1 MNNIKEPFVS
11 VVTPVYNGEAFI
23 SECIESVLAQT
34 YQNFEY
40 LIVNNCSTD
49 RTSEIIN
56 KYAKLDSR
64 IRIHNNVNFLTS
76 LQNQNFSMTLIS
88 PLSKYCKVVHADDW
102 LFPECIAEMVKLAET
117 DDSIGVVGSFMLKG
131 SYVLC
136 DVLPPPKGGIGN
148 QYPTRVF
155 SGRDTC
161 RHDLYRSGRHTVFG
175 NPTSILLRSAI
186 ILNRKEPFYD
196 EQHMFMDTDAC
207 YRILQQCNF
216 GFIYQV
222 LSYMRKHDGQVHS
235 FMDRNKAYIANRF
248 YLFTKYGRFYLE
260 EDEYKTLLNENL
272 KKYRNFLK
280 NNSLKKINFRKEKDF
295 WDFHLRYLRLSGFPV
310 RKRRLILYA
319 ISEFLDNILNPK
331 RTFEVL
337 MRKVLKNAGKKCIV
351 KGNVM
356 TNSGN
361 EK

>member
-40 LIVNNCSTD
+40 LIVNNCSMD
-49 RTSEIIN
+49 RTLEIIN

-64 IRIHNNVNFLTS
+64 IRIHNNINFLTS

-88 PLSKYCKVVHADDW
+88 PESKYCKVVHADDW
-102 LFPECIAEMVKLAET
+102 LFPECITKMVSLAET
-117 DDSIGVVGSFMLKG
+117 DSSIGVVGSFMLAG
-131 SYVLC
+131 RFLYC
-136 DVLPPPKGGIGN
+136 DGLPPPKGGTGN
-148 QYPTRVF
+148 QYPSRVF
-155 SGRDTC
+155 SGHDIC
-161 RHDLYRSGRHTVFG
+161 RIDIYRSKRPSVLG
-175 NPTSILLRSAI
+175 NPSTILLRSDI
-186 ILNRKEPFYD
+186 ILNSKEPFYD
-196 EQHMFMDTDAC
+196 EQHIFMDRDAC

-222 LSYMRKHDGQVHS
+222 LSYMRKHDGQEHS
-235 FMDRNKAYIANRF
+235 FMDRNKAYIAIRF

-295 WDFHLRYLRLSGFPV
+295 WDYHLRYLRLSGFPV

-319 ISEFLDNILNPK
+319 LSESLDILFNPK
-331 RTFEVL
+331 RFLEIIK
-337 MRKVLKNAGKKCIV
+337 RKLFKTAL
-351 KGNVM
+351 
-356 TNSGN
+356 
-361 EK
+361 